1 MNNNNNNNDDDDD
14 KKLGKI
20 EKRRIKREE
29 SSVQSERCAD
39 EKKEKSHSIFKEL
52 ARLFDDSMI
61 SAASL
66 HPNRGDDDAK
76 PSRLFCGAIYVPEC
90 CRSGSDW
97 LQNKNKRKQ
106 KKTKFSARLSSS
118 SSGCGQGGHGEAARR
133 SIRKTKTES
142 KHTHIKRKKNG
153 QEQQKKT
160 DRRDG
165 RREPIRVA
173 PLAAV
178 PAGWQSHKWLLLRQK
193 RSRAS
198 TFDPIIGQI
207 PRNAITDRLA
217 PIGWP
222 SASRGRWW
230 SREKRIAPSHW
241 STMTSFADRS
251 ESDQSEGVDVVGGR
265 PARPRQSSA
274 IQRSKMTSFVHGD
287 Q

>member
-118 SSGCGQGGHGEAARR
+118 SGGCGQGGHGEAARR
-133 SIRKTKTES
+133 SIRK
-142 KHTHIKRKKNG
+142 KKNR
-153 QEQQKKT
+153 K
-160 DRRDG
+160 
-165 RREPIRVA
+165 
-173 PLAAV
+173 
-178 PAGWQSHKWLLLRQK
+178 
-193 RSRAS
+193 
-198 TFDPIIGQI
+198 
-207 PRNAITDRLA
+207 
-217 PIGWP
+217 
-222 SASRGRWW
+222 
-230 SREKRIAPSHW
+230 
-241 STMTSFADRS
+241 
-251 ESDQSEGVDVVGGR
+251 
-265 PARPRQSSA
+265 
-274 IQRSKMTSFVHGD
+274 
-287 Q
+287 

>member
-1 MNNNNNNNDDDDD
+1 MTTPS
-14 KKLGKI
+14 LP
-20 EKRRIKREE
+20 
-29 SSVQSERCAD
+29 
-39 EKKEKSHSIFKEL
+39 
-52 ARLFDDSMI
+52 DS
-61 SAASL
+61 SAA
-66 HPNRGDDDAK
+66 
-76 PSRLFCGAIYVPEC
+76 PSTFQSVAAVAPT
-90 CRSGSDW
+90 GS
-97 LQNKNKRKQ
+97 KIKTKENKRKPNSLLG
-106 KKTKFSARLSSS
+106 FPPLPAA
-118 SSGCGQGGHGEAARR
+118 AARAATERQRGDR
-133 SIRKTKTES
+133 SAKKKTES

-251 ESDQSEGVDVVGGR
+251 ESDQSEGADVVGGR